1 MTRVNLTINGRAVI
15 ARLGESLLQAAQA
28 SNINIPTLCNLNGLT
43 PLGGCRV
50 CIVEVQGRPRPVPAC
65 ATKAEQGMVVS
76 TDSERVR
83 TARKMIVE
91 LILAERNHQC
101 PVCVM
106 NNNCELQTLAKQLGI
121 DHVRYAHMYPNV
133 SLDISHERFGIDH
146 NRCILCRRCVR
157 VCNEIEGAHTWDVS
171 GRGAASRVIS
181 DLAGPWGA
189 STTCT
194 GCGKCVQACPTG
206 ALFEKG
212 NVKTHKGGI
221 CLEVLVEWRRRREP

>member
-1 MTRVNLTINGRAVI
+1 MKRISLTINNRTVI
-15 ARLGESLLQAAQA
+15 ARQGETLLQTAR
-28 SNINIPTLCNLNGLT
+28 NHDIHIPTLCHLSGLT

-50 CIVEVQGRPRPVPAC
+50 CLVEVQGRPRPVPAC
-65 ATKAEQGMVVS
+65 ASKAEQGMVVN

-83 TARKMIVE
+83 SARRMIVE

-106 NNNCELQTLAKQLGI
+106 NNNCELQSLAKLLGI
-121 DHVRYAHMYPNV
+121 DHVRYAFMSP
-133 SLDISHERFGIDH
+133 LAGMDISHERFGIDH

-157 VCNEIEGAHTWDVS
+157 ICDEIEGAHTWDVT
-171 GRGAASRVIS
+171 GRGVASRVIN
-181 DLAGPWGA
+181 DLAGPWCV
-189 STTCT
+189 SMTCT

-212 NVKTHKGGI
+212 VAKTRKGSI
-221 CLEVLVEWRRRREP
+221 YLERLVDWRRRREP